1 MKKRSRNDWRR
12 LVRIFE
18 VGGESRREFCQAH
31 GVSMS
36 TLDYWRRRTGM
47 SESER
52 LVEVEVEPD
61 GGLAL
66 GGSTPMAITWPNGV
80 RVDLPTAE
88 ASAVVLAS
96 LHHAFGGGEPC
107 SR

>member
-12 LVRIFE
+12 LVSIFE
-18 VGGESRREFCQAH
+18 AGGESRREFCQAH
-31 GVSMS
+31 GVNMS
-36 TLDYWRRRTGM
+36 TLDYWRRRAGM
-47 SESER
+47 SESRR
-52 LVEVEVEPD
+52 LVEVEVERD

-88 ASAVVLAS
+88 ASAAVLAN
-96 LHHAFGGGEPC
+96 LQRAFGGGEPC